1 MQTRAGHLSR
11 PFGKLYY
18 EVTGS
23 GPPIVFAHGL
33 GGTHLSWWQQV
44 AHFAPNHTC
53 VTFAH
58 RGFVPSSPVEGAP
71 HPDDFPGDLAALL
84 DELALE
90 KPVLVGQSMGG
101 WTCMDYA
108 LASPGKVARL
118 VMACTTGTLD
128 FTQAGGDIAAKLAA
142 WQARVD
148 ETLPRWRQ
156 AGIHPG
162 GGEAFAKRSPDLAE
176 LYKSFDRLNAGLD
189 KETVRRRIW
198 DARKR
203 PPSDVATLDCPV
215 LFLSGADD
223 LVIPPAGV
231 EAVAAYARQGRFVS
245 IPDAGHSAYFEH
257 AGLFNA
263 ELERF
268 IAGLSG

>member
-44 AHFAPNHTC
+44 AHFSPNNTC

-71 HPDDFPGDLAALL
+71 HPEDFPGDLAALI
-84 DELALE
+84 DGLALE
-90 KPVLVGQSMGG
+90 KPVLVAQSMGG
-101 WTCMDYA
+101 WTCMEYA
-108 LASPGKVARL
+108 LAHPGKVAGL

-128 FTQAGGDIAAKLAA
+128 FAQAGGDVTARLAA

-148 ETLPRWRQ
+148 ETLPRWEKD
-156 AGIHPG
+156 GINPG
-162 GGEAFAKRSPDLAE
+162 CGEAFVKRSPDLFE

-189 KETVRRRIW
+189 KELVRRRIFS
-198 DARKR
+198 ARKR
-203 PPSDVATLDCPV
+203 PPADVAALACPV

-223 LVIPPAGV
+223 LVIPPADV
-231 EAVAAYARQGRFVS
+231 EAVAAHARNGRFVA
-245 IPDAGHSAYFEH
+245 IPDSGHSTYFEH
-257 AGLFNA
+257 AALFNA
-263 ELERF
+263 EIERF
-268 IAGLSG
+268 IAGLKG